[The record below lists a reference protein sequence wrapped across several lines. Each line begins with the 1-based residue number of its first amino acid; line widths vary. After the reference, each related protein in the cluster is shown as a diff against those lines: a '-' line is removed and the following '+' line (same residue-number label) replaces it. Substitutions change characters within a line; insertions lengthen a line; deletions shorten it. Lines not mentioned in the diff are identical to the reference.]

1 MPLPVVSAIRLLA
14 SSTQPDLG
22 DGGRALALSSM
33 CAAGPGS
40 AGPEV
45 RESAICLLLSNI
57 QVEADTWTLR
67 SSHAPLAPGRA
78 PVLPSWPGQ
87 RPEVV
92 VLARLPA
99 GHHAEGPVPGEPHPA
114 AGESPAPVSLIRQVT
129 RVPDTVL
136 SRVNA
141 CQPAT
146 PLQPVPAA
154 DPPLTIDGK
163 SAIVFVSEESCPFCA
178 AERWQLTV
186 ALSHF
191 GTWSHLGSTRSS
203 ATDVYPS
210 TATPSFRAARYASPD
225 LSLRTTELTDNLGR
239 PPQAQTSLDVRL
251 IDTQRPAHPPRSRHR
266 PDPRRDPQPPHGPQ
280 TQNLDRRRPT
290 TTRPCASACRHSS
303 SMSASRRSPSPHRQH
318 FVDQRIRAPSGGG
331 WSQYVRGGSGSGR

>member
-40 AGPEV
+40 ACAEV

-141 CQPAT
+141 GQPAT

-163 SAIVFVSEESCPFCA
+163 SAIVFVSEESCPFCRALA
-178 AERWQLTV
+178 ADRRAVPLRHLEPPRLHPV
-186 ALSHF
+186 LGHRRLPEHRHALVPRGALRQPGPIPAHHRADRQPRPPAAGPDLAGRQADRHPAPCSPSAI
-191 GTWSHLGSTRSS
+191 TSSPRSS
-203 ATDVYPS
+203 PGSAAPAWAADPKSGPPPTHDYEALRIGMQTLFQHVGIETIPVAT
-210 TATPSFRAARYASPD
+210 
-225 LSLRTTELTDNLGR
+225 
-239 PPQAQTSLDVRL
+239 
-251 IDTQRPAHPPRSRHR
+251 
-266 PDPRRDPQPPHGPQ
+266 
-280 TQNLDRRRPT
+280 
-290 TTRPCASACRHSS
+290 
-303 SMSASRRSPSPHRQH
+303 
-318 FVDQRIRAPSGGG
+318 
-331 WSQYVRGGSGSGR
+331 